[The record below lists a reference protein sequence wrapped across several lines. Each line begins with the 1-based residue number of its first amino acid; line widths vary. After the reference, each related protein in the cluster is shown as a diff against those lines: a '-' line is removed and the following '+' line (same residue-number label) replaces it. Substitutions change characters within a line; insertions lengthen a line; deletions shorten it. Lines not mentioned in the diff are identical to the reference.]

1 MQQKYNATFNVQAP
15 KMNAPNVIKRDTITN
30 STNSHARA
38 HIHLHINLH
47 MSVQYIYIYL
57 EINRY
62 CHRCDN
68 IGGIFIIYLVN
79 NIGNNMNNNIGG
91 TFIFTL

>member
-1 MQQKYNATFNVQAP
+1 MF

-38 HIHLHINLH
+38 HKFVHEHAIHLHLLRNQH
-47 MSVQYIYIYL
+47 W
-57 EINRY
+57 Y

-68 IGGIFIIYLVN
+68 ISGIFIIYLVN
-79 NIGNNMNNNIGG
+79 NIGINMNNNIGS